1 MLRSVALNSQP
12 WMNWRCVY
20 ILTAITVQKVRK
32 TDLRSLSYIRT
43 VEFSFDSNTRVLRGS
58 GTRAHNSCRP
68 PPPLGS
74 CDRCRLR
81 VGRSGHQRYLYTH
94 LVFYFLYCLFVKEKL
109 GKTSG
114 LRFVCGTDSCG
125 RCGQPGEEEETLI
138 VNQRTSQEVSIT
150 DQKPANTKTHQLHV
164 QLRGN

>member
-1 MLRSVALNSQP
+1 M
-12 WMNWRCVY
+12 
-20 ILTAITVQKVRK
+20 QKVRK

-114 LRFVCGTDSCG
+114 LRFVWD
-125 RCGQPGEEEETLI
+125 RVLWPVWAAREEEETLI